1 MDTAIVEYHGWL
13 HDGLNSAPKGEGGLS
28 VQSPGRLVAVCN
40 LLISFVVV
48 TVVK

>member
-1 MDTAIVEYHGWL
+1 MAGMY
-13 HDGLNSAPKGEGGLS
+13 DGLNSAPKGEGVLS
-28 VQSPGRLVAVCN
+28 VQSSGRLGAVCN